1 MVLLV
6 FLRGLERL
14 ELSTVGSLRRLSLL
28 PPRSLR
34 SRSGEVEGGDAKD
47 RRGLMER
54 LEVVM
59 LRKVFRRCPAGDK
72 NSSSSNSV
80 VTA

>member
-6 FLRGLERL
+6 FLRGLKRL
-14 ELSTVGSLRRLSLL
+14 ELSKVGSLRRLSLL
-28 PPRSLR
+28 PPRSLRSLR

-54 LEVVM
+54 LEVVTKPM
-59 LRKVFRRCPAGDK
+59 SISGNDNLEERVRG
-72 NSSSSNSV
+72 
-80 VTA
+80 TIT